1 MKNALYAKIS
11 NSEIEDSEYKAII
24 KHGSI
29 GKDGFEVLYDL
40 MTLCHP
46 KLMVA
51 TSKIR
56 DTNERPHLED
66 NESIY
71 EFAEKITTWLTI
83 EQIEG
88 VQHSDDKILNI
99 FMAG

>member
-1 MKNALYAKIS
+1 MNKLKRKIS
-11 NSEIEDSEYKAII
+11 KSEVKDPEYKAIV

-51 TSKIR
+51 TNKIR
-56 DTNERPHLED
+56 DTNERPHLNE

-71 EFAEKITTWLTI
+71 SYAEKLTT
-83 EQIEG
+83 
-88 VQHSDDKILNI
+88 
-99 FMAG
+99 